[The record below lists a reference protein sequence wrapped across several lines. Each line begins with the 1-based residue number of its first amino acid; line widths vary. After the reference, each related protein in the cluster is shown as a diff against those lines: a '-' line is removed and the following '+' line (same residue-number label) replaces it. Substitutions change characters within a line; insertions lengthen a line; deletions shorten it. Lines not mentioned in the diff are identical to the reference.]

1 MSDPLQ
7 VFLVKMK
14 EEQTDLARAGMLH
27 PKAEPFDHG
36 VQSGIYQGLERA
48 LEILGAIL
56 RDDDEEQESNS

>member
-7 VFLVKMK
+7 LFYVKVK

-27 PKAEPFDHG
+27 PKGEPFDHG

-56 RDDDEEQESNS
+56 RDDEAKEENS

>member
-1 MSDPLQ
+1 MSNPLQ

-36 VQSGIYQGLERA
+36 IQAGIYQGLEIA

-56 RDDDEEQESNS
+56 RDDEEQESNS